1 MIIYYVFIIS
11 LLVTAIYFDLKTF
24 HIPNSLNLCGC
35 GLGCIYTLIFQGIYQ
50 VKASLLGMII
60 PVVLLFIFFI
70 FKLIGAGDIKL
81 LAAIG
86 AFVQTDIFKV
96 IIIAM
101 FLTAV
106 YGIGV
111 VLFKLAKLIIHN
123 QWTYKTTCIHMS
135 IPIGVATCIFLIGG
149 M

>member
-1 MIIYYVFIIS
+1 MIIYYVLIIS
-11 LLVTAIYFDLKTF
+11 LLITAIYFDLKTF

-35 GLGCIYTLIFQGIYQ
+35 VLGCIYTLISEGIYQ
-50 VKASLLGMII
+50 IKASLLGII
-60 PVVLLFIFFI
+60 VPVVLLFFFFI

-86 AFVQTDIFKV
+86 AFVQADIFKV
-96 IIIAM
+96 IVITM

-106 YGIGV
+106 YGIV
-111 VLFKLAKLIIHN
+111 VMLARVIKLIRYK
-123 QWTYKTTCIHMS
+123 QWTSKTTCIHMS
-135 IPIGVATCIFLIGG
+135 IPIGVATGIFLIGG